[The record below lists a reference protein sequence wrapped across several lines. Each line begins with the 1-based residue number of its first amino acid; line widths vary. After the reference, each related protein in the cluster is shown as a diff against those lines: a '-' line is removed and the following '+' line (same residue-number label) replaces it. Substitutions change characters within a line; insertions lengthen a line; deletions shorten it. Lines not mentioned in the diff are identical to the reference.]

1 MCHGSVPANHCGQY
15 VQITHSLWNVSEIFV
30 HNSVTIHIVAHDQ
43 IAYACLA
50 RKSCPIRKAYAL
62 LSSLETH
69 YMRANQPSNANSI
82 VAACMQESERN
93 VDKIEQANAGL
104 DEVKTEVINNIER
117 VLGNADQLNQ
127 VIDSTHNLRTSAFE
141 FKKKSGELKTKQLLV
156 LLSLIAALACLVCI
170 IVMIV
175 VIVFV
180 VIFLITQNN
189 SDEDPNMPNP

>member
-1 MCHGSVPANHCGQY
+1 
-15 VQITHSLWNVSEIFV
+15 
-30 HNSVTIHIVAHDQ
+30 
-43 IAYACLA
+43 
-50 RKSCPIRKAYAL
+50 
-62 LSSLETH
+62 
-69 YMRANQPSNANSI
+69 MRANQPSNANSI